1 MSIFGPDNIDG
12 FIISGA
18 LDMDRNR
25 IIDLR
30 NPQDALDAV
39 NKKYLNRRIEFK
51 TRDLE
56 NKHTTLETKIAAFDG
71 TEPFTSDLNMGK
83 IE

>member
-1 MSIFGPDNIDG
+1 MSIFGPDNVDG
-12 FIISGA
+12 FIISGD

-39 NKKYLNRRIEFK
+39 NKNI
-51 TRDLE
+51 
-56 NKHTTLETKIAAFDG
+56 
-71 TEPFTSDLNMGK
+71 
-83 IE
+83 

>member
-1 MSIFGPDNIDG
+1 MSIFGPDNDD
-12 FIISGA
+12 FIISED

-39 NKKYLNRRIEFK
+39 NKKISEQMN
-51 TRDLE
+51 
-56 NKHTTLETKIAAFDG
+56 
-71 TEPFTSDLNMGK
+71 
-83 IE
+83 

>member
-1 MSIFGPDNIDG
+1 MSIFGPEVDG
-12 FIISGA
+12 FIISGD

-39 NKKYLNRRIEFK
+39 NKKYLNKRIKFK
-51 TRDLE
+51 SKDLE
-56 NKHTTLETKIAAFDG
+56 DKLTPLKLKLQLLRAPNPLPQI
-71 TEPFTSDLNMGK
+71 
-83 IE
+83 

>member
-1 MSIFGPDNIDG
+1 MSTFGPDNVDV
-12 FIISGA
+12 FIISGD

-56 NKHTTLETKIAAFDG
+56 KKTYHPWN
-71 TEPFTSDLNMGK
+71 
-83 IE
+83 